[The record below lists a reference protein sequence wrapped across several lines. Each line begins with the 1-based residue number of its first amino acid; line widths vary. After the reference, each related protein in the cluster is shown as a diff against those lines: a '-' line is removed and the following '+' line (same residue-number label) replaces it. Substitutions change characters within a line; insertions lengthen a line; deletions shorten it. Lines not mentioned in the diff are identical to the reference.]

1 MDANFRRDQ
10 ICQTYT
16 QEEWNKM
23 YNNVD
28 KEKDELV
35 KLWNQLYT
43 SKSNAAVLF
52 YNKMYL
58 AVAQGKKLSDPDMIA
73 EVRAWNAQANR

>member
-1 MDANFRRDQ
+1 
-10 ICQTYT
+10 
-16 QEEWNKM
+16 M